1 MACKDNTTQ
10 AKDKIIQ
17 RENFGTLFFQGT
29 GRGGNALSFPTF
41 PPRSAFPSST
51 LSESPRCTP
60 VFLSLRQMINVRT
73 CILTL
78 FAFKKKMLYLCPCKA
93 GIPTGNPAFSVPLR
107 RKSGIF
113 RRISFT
119 KSTYCIFKSPYPH
132 QKSNTDFSHVLASGT
147 FFTRPKRNRKLKTLK
162 LEPTT
167 DLPGGTVR
175 RLR

>member
-17 RENFGTLFFQGT
+17 RENFGSLFFLGT
-29 GRGGNALSFPTF
+29 GGGGNALSFPTF
-41 PPRSAFPSST
+41 PRGPHSPPPPFR
-51 LSESPRCTP
+51 SPRA
-60 VFLSLRQMINVRT
+60 VRLFLSHRQMADART

-113 RRISFT
+113 RRISFA
-119 KSTYCIFKSPYPH
+119 KSTYGIFKSPYPCR
-132 QKSNTDFSHVLASGT
+132 KSNTDFSHVLTSGT
-147 FFTRPKRNRKLKTLK
+147 FFPRQKRNRKLKTLK
-162 LEPTT
+162 LKPAPN
-167 DLPGGTVR
+167 LLGGTVR
-175 RLR
+175 RLH